1 MKINKIIKPE
11 LIKIAVTGHTNSGKT
26 TLIRTLIKKEIG
38 EIDDRANVTK
48 DVKPTPYEYEGLQ
61 AVFIDTPGFQQANL
75 LLFLQQQ
82 GLTELNS
89 ELEKKLEYEIKA
101 WGTIKSSDVI
111 LYIVSLETVPDDSH
125 KEEIKLVVS
134 AQKGV
139 VALLNKGIS
148 QFQASPKSDV
158 VAERITRIGQWK
170 DILCNCGVSESFVF
184 DAHWYNPDR
193 VEEIYG
199 AIKECLPI
207 NKKLFFEDSLL
218 AFREHQKNK
227 FKTACNLIFE
237 CLDKCRQRITVQ
249 TSAFDYNL
257 DKSKEEA
264 VFKMSELLYN
274 AVMDFIN
281 NASKLYYEVVVPLNI
296 DDAIIQNPKPN
307 IRRKTNIRELLIYT
321 GSTTSG
327 LTALG
332 TTLGVA
338 VGASA
343 STVLTGGVGA
353 GILIGAQVGSVIGS
367 CLGGILGIVDN
378 AQTDI
383 SAQVSKEELGK
394 IQCICINVIW
404 ALSQHGFGV
413 GKEVDESL
421 MARRYEIVQEVCTAT
436 NFDWLSADEEQIID
450 RCTKNLSELNKIPLA
465 HIANTELNANF

>member
-1 MKINKIIKPE
+1 MQNPE

-26 TLIRTLIKKEIG
+26 TLIQTLIKKEIG
-38 EIDDRANVTK
+38 EIDDRANVTPNS
-48 DVKPTPYEYEGLQ
+48 KPVPYEYEGLQ
-61 AVFIDTPGFQQANL
+61 ASFIDTPGFQQANL

-82 GLTELNS
+82 PQGLTELNS
-89 ELEKKLEYEIKA
+89 ELEKKLNYDMKA
-101 WGTIKSSDVI
+101 WKAIKSSDVI

-125 KEEIKLVVS
+125 EEEIKLVVS

-148 QFQASPKSDV
+148 LLQVNTKSNVDPKLTK
-158 VAERITRIGQWK
+158 RIKQWEK
-170 DILCNCGVSESFVF
+170 VLDNSGVFKNFEF
-184 DAHWYNPDR
+184 DAHWYNPDQ
-193 VEEIYG
+193 VVEIYS
-199 AIKECLPI
+199 AIKECLPPD
-207 NKKLFFEDSLL
+207 KKLFFEESLS
-218 AFREHQKNK
+218 AFQEHQENK
-227 FKTACNLIFE
+227 VNKACNLIFK
-237 CLDKCRQRITVQ
+237 CLDKCRQTITVQ

-264 VFKMSELLYN
+264 VFRMSELLYN
-274 AVMDFIN
+274 AVIDFIN
-281 NASKLYYEVVVPLNI
+281 NASELYYEVVVPLNI
-296 DDAIIQNPKPN
+296 HDAIINNPKPN

-383 SAQVSKEELGK
+383 IAQVSTEKLGE
-394 IQCICINVIW
+394 IQCICITVIW
-404 ALSQHGFGV
+404 ALLQHGFAV
-413 GKEVDESL
+413 GKEVDESVS
-421 MARRYEIVQEVCTAT
+421 ARRYEIVPEVCTAT
-436 NFDWLSADEEQIID
+436 DFDWLSADKEQIID
-450 RCTKNLSELNKIPLA
+450 RCAKNLSELNKIPLA
-465 HIANTELNANF
+465 HIANTENGI